1 VLAFAELTET
11 VELGGKSMVTPEV
24 LVFDLTGDGR
34 IGRVEI
40 FIQTP
45 AGQQAARRYA
55 QNMFAFLSGIP
66 GADEVRNLV
75 RRVDTARHHGVPG
88 GCVLELDLQ
97 AVPHEAGGF
106 DPLAM
111 IASGGKPL
119 LLREAVAAIHR
130 AAKDSRVAGLIARVQ
145 LPAATAGPVQE
156 LRDAISAFSDV
167 KPSLAWAET
176 YPGTLSYYLASAF
189 REVWM
194 QPSGTVGLVGF
205 ATNALFL
212 RDALDKAGIEAQF
225 IARGEYKSAANLFTQ
240 DRYTDAHR
248 EADSRLIESLHSQ
261 VRQAVAESRHLA
273 PDEVDALADK
283 APLLREDAITG
294 RLVDRIGFRD
304 EAYARIGELIG
315 APGISPETGDADSD
329 DAPPRLYMS
338 RYARATALRP
348 TPPMPSIPGRK
359 GKPTIAVVT
368 LHGPIVS
375 GRGGPQLPL
384 GNSSAGADTIAA
396 ALREAASDDAVSA
409 IVLRVDSPG
418 GSVPGSETIWREV
431 NRVRDGGKP
440 IVVSMG
446 AVAASGGYYVSMC
459 ADAIVANAGTITGS
473 IGVLTGKLVARE
485 LKDRL
490 GVGSDSVRTNPNADA
505 WSINQPFTDE
515 QHAHIEAGAD
525 LCYTDFVERVAKGR
539 KMTVEAVD
547 AIARGRVWTGAD
559 ALERGLVDEL
569 GGLRTAITRAKAL
582 AGLEPD
588 AHVRVVGYPGSS
600 LMDLLRPRASSQ
612 PAAASLPEA
621 VGALLGSS
629 VAGMLSQAERS
640 LTGVSALLLGDY
652 RF

>member
-1 VLAFAELTET
+1 
-11 VELGGKSMVTPEV
+11 
-24 LVFDLTGDGR
+24 
-34 IGRVEI
+34 
-40 FIQTP
+40 
-45 AGQQAARRYA
+45 
-55 QNMFAFLSGIP
+55 MFAFLPGIP
-66 GADEVRNLV
+66 GADDVRNLV
-75 RRVDTARHHGVPG
+75 RRVDTARHHGVPS

-97 AVPHEAGGF
+97 VVPHETGGF
-106 DPLAM
+106 DPFA
-111 IASGGKPL
+111 IVASGGRPL
-119 LLREAVAAIHR
+119 VLREAVAAIHR
-130 AAKDSRVAGLIARVQ
+130 AAEDPRVAGLIARVQ
-145 LPAATAGPVQE
+145 IPAAAAGPVQE
-156 LRDAISAFSDV
+156 LRQAITAFSDV

-261 VRQAVAESRHLA
+261 VRQAVADSRHLQPA
-273 PDEVDALADK
+273 EIDALADK
-283 APLLREDAITG
+283 APLLRDDAVTG

-304 EAYARIGELIG
+304 EAYARIGELVG
-315 APGISPETGDADSD
+315 APGISPETGDADSE
-329 DAPPRLYMS
+329 DAPPRLYLS
-338 RYARATALRP
+338 RYARATAPRP
-348 TPPMPSIPGRK
+348 SPPIPGRK
-359 GKPTIAVVT
+359 KPTIAVVT

-375 GRGGPQLPL
+375 GRGGPQLLPF
-384 GNSSAGADTIAA
+384 GNSSAGGDTIGA
-396 ALREAASDDAVSA
+396 ALREAAANDDVSA

-418 GSVPGSETIWREV
+418 GSVTGSETVWREV
-431 NRVRDGGKP
+431 SRVREGGTP
-440 IVVSMG
+440 VVASMG
-446 AVAASGGYYVSMC
+446 AVAASGGYYVSMG
-459 ADAIVANAGTITGS
+459 ADAIVANPGTITGS
-473 IGVLTGKLVARE
+473 IGVVTGKLVARE

-490 GVGSDSVRTNPNADA
+490 GVGSDSVRTNANADA

-515 QHAHIEAGAD
+515 QHAHVEAEAD
-525 LCYTDFVERVAKGR
+525 LFYTDFVERVAAGR

-569 GGLRTAITRAKAL
+569 GGLRTAISRAKVL

-588 AHVRVVGYPGSS
+588 ADVRVVGYPGSS
-600 LMDLLRPRASSQ
+600 LMDLLRPKPSSQ
-612 PAAASLPEA
+612 PAAASLPDA
-621 VGALLGSS
+621 FGALLGRS
-629 VAGMLSQAERS
+629 VAGVLSQAERS
-640 LTGVSALLLGDY
+640 LTGVNALWLGEY